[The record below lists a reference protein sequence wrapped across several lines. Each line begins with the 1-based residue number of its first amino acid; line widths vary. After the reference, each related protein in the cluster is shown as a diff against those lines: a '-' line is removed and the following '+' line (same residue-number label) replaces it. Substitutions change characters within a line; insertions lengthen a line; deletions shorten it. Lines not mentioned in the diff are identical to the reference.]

1 MGSRCVLTKEGLLS
15 MFLQDGSR
23 VSKGL
28 SSRPLVVKVQGIKFL
43 NGEHNLFRCSLT
55 AKSLHI
61 TKIKHIQIVHLLK
74 VGNTEQ
80 LTRILQM
87 GEDRYHLKHKVLW
100 EHLSAQS
107 YSMKWGAYD
116 YADKQLEIRTY

>member
-1 MGSRCVLTKEGLLS
+1 MRANQRGTVKYVPSH
-15 MFLQDGSR
+15 GSR

-61 TKIKHIQIVHLLK
+61 TKIKHIQIVQLLK
-74 VGNTEQ
+74 IGNTEQ

-87 GEDRYHLKHKVLW
+87 GEDRYHLKHKVL
-100 EHLSAQS
+100 
-107 YSMKWGAYD
+107 
-116 YADKQLEIRTY
+116 